1 MTVERLCAVQHALG
15 RPQEFSPGDRSGH
28 AAVQQRLPVTFVAD
42 LVCPWC
48 RIAFHTLLP
57 LAERLGCE
65 LHWHP
70 FLLNPGLPPQGVPR
84 RLYLE
89 RKFGSVDAAAAAL
102 RRVVR
107 RGASEGLRFA
117 FERILRQPDTV
128 PAQALLLE
136 AQAAGRLV
144 PLATALFTAFFE
156 EGGDLGDPALL
167 AALAERAGLGPEA
180 RAAVASA
187 DRRAQVRAAH
197 RRAVGR
203 DIDGVP
209 ALLVPG
215 VGVLAGAQPAEVF
228 EGFLEL
234 GLLAAA
240 SAERAP
246 APGSAQGRQGS

>member
-1 MTVERLCAVQHALG
+1 MTVEQVFAAQHSPND
-15 RPQEFSPGDRSGH
+15 PQDFSPGDDPGH
-28 AAVQQRLPVTFVAD
+28 VASQQKLVVTLVAD

-57 LAERLGCE
+57 LAERMGFTIL
-65 LHWHP
+65 WDP
-70 FLLNPGLPPQGVPR
+70 FLLNPGMPPQGVAR

-89 RKFGSVDAAAAAL
+89 RKFGSLEAAAAAL

-107 RGASEGLRFA
+107 RAAAERLAFA
-117 FERILRQPDTV
+117 FDRIARQPDTV

-136 AQAAGRLV
+136 AQDAGRLV
-144 PLATALFTAFFE
+144 PFATAAFRAFFE
-156 EGGDLGDPALL
+156 EGGDLGDPELL
-167 AALAERAGLGPEA
+167 AALAEEAGLGPEA
-180 RAAVASA
+180 RAAAASA
-187 DRRAQVRAAH
+187 DRRARVRAAH
-197 RRAVGR
+197 KRALGR

-228 EGFLEL
+228 EGFLEI

-240 SAERAP
+240 GARP
-246 APGSAQGRQGS
+246 AQGRQGS